1 MRQVMHNLLTNA
13 QKFTQENGNITIQ
26 VEAKKGLISLS
37 VIDNGPG
44 ISKNDKQRIFEK
56 FQTTKSHMG
65 MGIGLGLYLCKSI
78 VDLHKGYIEIHDTP
92 GGGATFLIKFPKGIK
107 TIDKPNKG

>member
-1 MRQVMHNLLTNA
+1 MIM
-13 QKFTQENGNITIQ
+13 I
-26 VEAKKGLISLS
+26 S

-44 ISKNDKQRIFEK
+44 ISAKDKQRIFEK

-78 VDLHKGYIEIHDTP
+78 IDLHKGSIEITDTP
-92 GGGATFLIKFPKGIK
+92 GGGATFTLKIPKEISILKK
-107 TIDKPNKG
+107 TKKTTR